1 MESAWNLASTVVI
14 MPTYSTKPAVPVE
27 ALRLTEDIRALEAAR
42 KLLDTVDVLSVTKDP
57 ELGRQILRVTQSQLR
72 TSQQYAE
79 QRLREEFL
87 VPRKKRLNA

>member
-1 MESAWNLASTVVI
+1 MITHVTRA
-14 MPTYSTKPAVPVE
+14 AVPIE

-42 KLLDTVDVLSVTKDP
+42 KLLDTVDVSSVTKDP

-72 TSQQYAE
+72 ASQQYAE

-87 VPRKKRLNA
+87 APRKRKLNA